1 MKLNINKQEK
11 VKKVVSGPVE
21 KPGELYLYKD
31 RKNHPGKV
39 KPENLAYTSL
49 RHIDKI
55 YPNGV
60 QAVYDFNLDIKEHEF
75 IVFVGPSGCGKSTTL
90 RMVAGLEE
98 ITRGELWIDGSCCNN
113 ASPKDRGLAMVFQ
126 SYALYPHMSVYKNM
140 AFPLTN
146 QKTHDY
152 SEVYKTS
159 HEVLKLLD
167 NALEVKE
174 IVKEQDPISSL
185 VTKFD
190 VSRKAAKEV
199 VALHLEEQKN
209 LKSFIKDETDKNN
222 KLMDEE
228 VAKAKEKGLEINEKG
243 EYLKNGKN
251 VLRKFTKEEIDER
264 VQTAAKILQ
273 IQPYLNRKPSALSGG
288 QRQRVAIGRAI
299 VRHAKLFLMDE
310 PLSNLDA
317 KLRVKMRAEIVHLHE
332 SLGSTTIYVTH
343 DQTEAMTMATRIV
356 VMKAGRIQQIG
367 TPIEIYTHPANLF
380 VATFI
385 GSPNMNILKGVYEDG
400 HVTIGEYKFAL
411 PAGYKEAHDK
421 FYKEQIK
428 NAKDELKDDN
438 AKLEEW
444 KNMLLEKGLKAI
456 DKKTLNTK
464 VEEMTAR
471 IEFLN
476 KEVSFSE
483 NALKGKH
490 DIAYGIRPENVHF
503 YDENTMKDK
512 KDVTPI
518 DIQVEVA
525 ELLGHD
531 YYIHT
536 TLADVDL
543 VSKVPYIN
551 PIKTGDKMRLYFHTS
566 RCHIFDPISEKTIA

>member
-1 MKLNINKQEK
+1 MKLNKQEET
-11 VKKVVSGPVE
+11 KKVVSGPVE

-39 KPENLAYTSL
+39 KPDDLAYTSL

-98 ITRGELWIDGSCCNN
+98 ITRGELWIDGNCCNN

-152 SEVYKTS
+152 SEIYRTS
-159 HEVLKLLD
+159 SDVLKLLK
-167 NALEVKE
+167 NAEEVNE
-174 IVKEQDPISSL
+174 VVKGQDALGTL
-185 VTKFD
+185 VTKYD
-190 VSRKAAKEV
+190 ISKKAAKEV
-199 VALHLEEQKN
+199 LEMHLDAQKE
-209 LKSFIKDETDKNN
+209 LKSFVKNEES
-222 KLMDEE
+222 KQSALMNEE
-228 VAKAKEKGLEINEKG
+228 ISKAKEKGLEINEKG
-243 EYLKNGKN
+243 EYLKNGNN
-251 VLRKFTKEEIDER
+251 VLRAFTKEEIDER

-356 VMKAGRIQQIG
+356 VMKAGRVQQIG

-400 HVTIGEYKFAL
+400 KVTIGKYTFAL
-411 PAGYKEAHDK
+411 PKGYKEAHDE
-421 FYKEQIK
+421 FYKKAIEVSKKELIEDNEK
-428 NAKDELKDDN
+428 LKEWAKM
-438 AKLEEW
+438 LED
-444 KNMLLEKGLKAI
+444 KGIKAI

-464 VEEMTAR
+464 IAEMNAR

-476 KEVSFSE
+476 KEIVFAN
-483 NALKGKH
+483 NALKNKH
-490 DIAYGIRPENVHF
+490 EIAYGIRPENVHL
-503 YDENTMKDK
+503 YDEKTMKDN

-536 TLADVDL
+536 SLDDVDL
-543 VSKVPYIN
+543 VSKVPYLN

>member
-1 MKLNINKQEK
+1 
-11 VKKVVSGPVE
+11 
-21 KPGELYLYKD
+21 
-31 RKNHPGKV
+31 
-39 KPENLAYTSL
+39 
-49 RHIDKI
+49 
-55 YPNGV
+55 
-60 QAVYDFNLDIKEHEF
+60 
-75 IVFVGPSGCGKSTTL
+75 
-90 RMVAGLEE
+90 
-98 ITRGELWIDGSCCNN
+98 
-113 ASPKDRGLAMVFQ
+113 
-126 SYALYPHMSVYKNM
+126 M

-159 HEVLKLLD
+159 HEVLKLLENVED
-167 NALEVKE
+167 VKE
-174 IVKEQDPISSL
+174 VVKGQDPISSL
-185 VTKFD
+185 MSKYD

-199 VALHLEEQKN
+199 VDMHLEAQKE
-209 LKSFIKDETDKNN
+209 LKAYVKEEETKHSS
-222 KLMDEE
+222 LIDEE
-228 VAKAKEKGLEINEKG
+228 VSKAKEKGLEINEKG

-251 VLRKFTKEEIDER
+251 VLRAFTKEEIDER

-356 VMKAGRIQQIG
+356 VMKAGRVQQIG

-400 HVTIGEYKFAL
+400 HVTIGQYKFAL
-411 PAGYKEAHDK
+411 PKGYKEAHDK
-421 FYKEQIK
+421 FYKEQIDA
-428 NAKDELKDDN
+428 AKKELVEDN
-438 AKLEEW
+438 DKLEEW
-444 KNMLLEKGLKAI
+444 KKMLLEKGLKAI

-476 KEVSFSE
+476 KEIHFSE
-483 NALKGKH
+483 EALKGKH
-490 DIAYGIRPENVHF
+490 DIAYGIRPENVHL
-503 YDENTMKDK
+503 YDEKTMKDN
-512 KDVTPI
+512 KDITPI

-536 TLADVDL
+536 TLDDVDL
-543 VSKVPYIN
+543 VSKVPYLN
-551 PIKTGDKMRLYFHTS
+551 PIKTGDKMKLYFHTS
-566 RCHIFDPISEKTIA
+566 RCHIFDPVSEKTIA

>member
-1 MKLNINKQEK
+1 MKLNKQEET
-11 VKKVVSGPVE
+11 KKVVSGPVE

-39 KPENLAYTSL
+39 KPDDLAYTSL

-98 ITRGELWIDGSCCNN
+98 ITRGELWIDGNCCNN

-152 SEVYKTS
+152 SEIYRTS
-159 HEVLKLLD
+159 SDVLKLLK
-167 NALEVKE
+167 NAEEVNE
-174 IVKEQDPISSL
+174 VVKGQDALGTL
-185 VTKFD
+185 VTKYD
-190 VSRKAAKEV
+190 ISKKAAKEV
-199 VALHLEEQKN
+199 LEMHLDAQKE
-209 LKSFIKDETDKNN
+209 LKSFVKNEES
-222 KLMDEE
+222 KQSALMNEE
-228 VAKAKEKGLEINEKG
+228 ISKAKEKGLEINEKG
-243 EYLKNGKN
+243 EYLKNGNN
-251 VLRKFTKEEIDER
+251 VLRAFTKEEIDER

-356 VMKAGRIQQIG
+356 VMKAGRVQQIG

-400 HVTIGEYKFAL
+400 KVTIGKYTFAL
-411 PAGYKEAHDK
+411 PKGYKEAHDE
-421 FYKEQIK
+421 FYKKAIEVSK
-428 NAKDELKDDN
+428 KELVEDNEKLKEWAKM
-438 AKLEEW
+438 LED
-444 KNMLLEKGLKAI
+444 KGIKAI

-464 VEEMTAR
+464 IAEMNAR

-476 KEVSFSE
+476 KEIVFAN
-483 NALKGKH
+483 NALKNKH
-490 DIAYGIRPENVHF
+490 EIAYGIRPENVHL
-503 YDENTMKDK
+503 YDEKTMKDN

-536 TLADVDL
+536 SLDDVDL
-543 VSKVPYIN
+543 VSKVPYLN

>member
-1 MKLNINKQEK
+1 MKFNKQEET
-11 VKKVVSGPVE
+11 KKVVNGPVE
-21 KPGELYLYKD
+21 KPGELFLYKD
-31 RKNHPGKV
+31 RKTHPGRV
-39 KPENLAYTSL
+39 KPDDLAYTSL

-146 QKTHDY
+146 QKTYDY
-152 SEVYKTS
+152 SEVYRTAS
-159 HEVLKLLD
+159 EVLKVLKD
-167 NALEVKE
+167 VDEALNVIKGTDALGTLMS
-174 IVKEQDPISSL
+174 KY
-185 VTKFD
+185 D
-190 VSRKAAKEV
+190 VSKKAAKEV
-199 VALHLEEQKN
+199 LVMHLENEKN
-209 LKSFIKDETDKNN
+209 LKSFVKTKEEEQSKLIDDE
-222 KLMDEE
+222 
-228 VAKAKEKGLEINEKG
+228 VSKAKEKGLELNEKG
-243 EYLKNGKN
+243 EFFKNGKH
-251 VLRKFTKEEIDER
+251 VFRAFTKEEIDER

-356 VMKAGRIQQIG
+356 VMKAGRVQQIG

-385 GSPNMNILKGVYEDG
+385 GSPNMNILKGIYEDG
-400 HVTIGEYKFAL
+400 KVTIGDYIFAL
-411 PAGYKEAHDK
+411 PDGYKKAHDD
-421 FYKEQIK
+421 FYK
-428 NAKDELKDDN
+428 NELKL
-438 AKLEEW
+438 AKAELEEDKVKLAEW
-444 KNMLLEKGLKAI
+444 QNMLLEKGIKVI
-456 DKKTLNTK
+456 DKKELNTK
-464 VEEMTAR
+464 VAQMTAR
-471 IEFLN
+471 IEFVN
-476 KEVSFSE
+476 KEIEFA
-483 NALKGKH
+483 NKALKEKH
-490 DIAYGIRPENVHF
+490 EIAYGIRPENVHL
-503 YDENTMKDK
+503 YDEKTMKDNK
-512 KDVTPI
+512 AITPI
-518 DIQVEVA
+518 DIEVSVA

-543 VSKVPYIN
+543 VSKVPYLN
-551 PIKTGDKMRLYFHTS
+551 PIKSGDKMKLYFHTS

>member
-1 MKLNINKQEK
+1 MKLNKQEET
-11 VKKVVSGPVE
+11 KKVVSGPVE

-39 KPENLAYTSL
+39 KPDDLAYTSL

-98 ITRGELWIDGSCCNN
+98 ITRGELWIDGNCCNN

-152 SEVYKTS
+152 SEIYRTS
-159 HEVLKLLD
+159 SDVLKLLK
-167 NALEVKE
+167 NAEEVNE
-174 IVKEQDPISSL
+174 VVKGQDALGTL
-185 VTKFD
+185 VTKYD
-190 VSRKAAKEV
+190 ISKKAAKEV
-199 VALHLEEQKN
+199 LEMHLDAQKE
-209 LKSFIKDETDKNN
+209 LKSFVKNEES
-222 KLMDEE
+222 KQSALMNEE
-228 VAKAKEKGLEINEKG
+228 ISKAKEKGLEINEKG
-243 EYLKNGKN
+243 EYLKNGNN
-251 VLRKFTKEEIDER
+251 VLRAFTKEEIDER

-356 VMKAGRIQQIG
+356 VMKAGRVQQIG

-400 HVTIGEYKFAL
+400 KVTIGKYTFAL
-411 PAGYKEAHDK
+411 PKGYKEAHDE
-421 FYKEQIK
+421 FYKKAIEVSK
-428 NAKDELKDDN
+428 KELVEDNKKLKEWAKM
-438 AKLEEW
+438 LED
-444 KNMLLEKGLKAI
+444 KGIKAI

-464 VEEMTAR
+464 IAEMNAR

-476 KEVSFSE
+476 KEIVFAN
-483 NALKGKH
+483 NALKNKH
-490 DIAYGIRPENVHF
+490 EIAYGIRPENVHL
-503 YDENTMKDK
+503 YDEKTMKDN

-536 TLADVDL
+536 SLDDVDL
-543 VSKVPYIN
+543 VSKVPYLN

>member
-1 MKLNINKQEK
+1 MKLNKQEET
-11 VKKVVSGPVE
+11 KKVVNGPVE

-39 KPENLAYTSL
+39 KPNDLAYTSL

-152 SEVYKTS
+152 SEVYRTS
-159 HEVLKLLD
+159 TDVLKLLKD
-167 NALEVKE
+167 YEEVLNVAKGQDALNALMNKYNVSKNATKEVLEMHLESEKN
-174 IVKEQDPISSL
+174 IKAFVKEQ
-185 VTKFD
+185 
-190 VSRKAAKEV
+190 
-199 VALHLEEQKN
+199 EQKHSA
-209 LKSFIKDETDKNN
+209 LI
-222 KLMDEE
+222 DEE
-228 VAKAKEKGLEINEKG
+228 VSKAKEKGLEINEKG
-243 EYLKNGKN
+243 EYLKNGEN
-251 VLRKFTKEEIDER
+251 VLRAFTKEEIDER

-356 VMKAGRIQQIG
+356 VMKAGRVQQIG

-385 GSPNMNILKGVYEDG
+385 GSPNMNILKGIYEDSK
-400 HVTIGEYKFAL
+400 VTIGKYTFDL
-411 PAGYKEAHDK
+411 PNGYKEAHDN
-421 FYKEQIK
+421 FYKQAIEVSEKELVEDNEKIK
-428 NAKDELKDDN
+428 
-438 AKLEEW
+438 EW
-444 KNMLLEKGLKAI
+444 SNMLLEKGIKAI

-464 VEEMTAR
+464 IAEMSAR

-476 KEVSFSE
+476 KEVAFAN
-483 NALKGKH
+483 NALKNKH
-490 DIAYGIRPENVHF
+490 EIAYGIRPENVHL
-503 YDENTMKDK
+503 YDEKTMNDK
-512 KDVTPI
+512 KEITPI
-518 DIQVEVA
+518 DIEVEVA

-536 TLADVDL
+536 SLDGVDL

-551 PIKTGDKMRLYFHTS
+551 PIKSGDKMKLYFHTS

>member
-1 MKLNINKQEK
+1 MLLNKKEES
-11 VKKVVSGPVE
+11 KKVVTGPVE
-21 KPGELYLYKD
+21 KPGQLFLYKD
-31 RKNHPGKV
+31 RKTHPGKN
-39 KPENLAYTSL
+39 KPDDLSYASL

-98 ITRGELWIDGSCCNN
+98 ITRGELWIDGVCCNN

-146 QKTHDY
+146 QKTADV
-152 SEVYKTS
+152 SLPYKKAID
-159 HEVLKLLD
+159 VLKLLEKAD
-167 NALEVKE
+167 EISKNGDEVATLMNKY
-174 IVKEQDPISSL
+174 D
-185 VTKFD
+185 VT
-190 VSRKAAKEV
+190 RAAAKEV
-199 VALHLEEQKN
+199 NEMHLKDVKD
-209 LKSFIKDETDKNN
+209 LKGLIEAKKKEAQDTLDAEI
-222 KLMDEE
+222 L
-228 VAKAKEKGLEINEKG
+228 KAKDKGLEISPKG
-243 EYLKNGKN
+243 EYLKNGK
-251 VLRKFTKEEIDER
+251 VVMRAFSKEEIDER

-317 KLRVKMRAEIVHLHE
+317 KLRVKMRSEIVHLHE

-356 VMKAGRIQQIG
+356 VMKAGRVQQIG
-367 TPIEIYTHPANLF
+367 TPIDIYTHPANLF

-385 GSPNMNILKGVYEDG
+385 GSPNMNILKGIYDDG
-400 HVTIGEYKFAL
+400 KLTIGKYTFAL
-411 PAGYKEAHDK
+411 PASFKKAHDD
-421 FYKEQIK
+421 FYKNEIEL
-428 NAKDELKDDN
+428 AKKEIEEDKTTL
-438 AKLEEW
+438 AEW
-444 KNMLLEKGLKAI
+444 KTMREEKGVKAI
-456 DKKTLNTK
+456 DKKELDNK
-464 VEEMTAR
+464 IEEMNAR
-471 IEFLN
+471 IAFLE
-476 KEVSFSE
+476 KEIAFGTK
-483 NALKGKH
+483 ALKEKH
-490 DIAYGIRPENVHF
+490 EIAYGIRPENIHF
-503 YDENTMKDK
+503 YDEKTMK
-512 KDVTPI
+512 KDENIVPI
-518 DIQVEVA
+518 DIEVSVA

-536 TLADVDL
+536 TLDDVDL
-543 VSKVPYIN
+543 VSKIPYLT
-551 PIKTGDKMRLYFHTS
+551 PIKSGDKMKLYFHTS
-566 RCHIFDPISEKTIA
+566 RSHIFDPISEKTIA

>member
-1 MKLNINKQEK
+1 MKLNKQEET
-11 VKKVVSGPVE
+11 KKVVNGPVE

-39 KPENLAYTSL
+39 KPNDLAYTSL

-152 SEVYKTS
+152 SEVYRTS
-159 HEVLKLLD
+159 TDVLKLLKNYEEVLNVAKAQD
-167 NALEVKE
+167 ALNALVNKYN
-174 IVKEQDPISSL
+174 
-185 VTKFD
+185 
-190 VSRKAAKEV
+190 VSKNAAKEV
-199 VALHLEEQKN
+199 LEMHLESQKNIKGFVKEQEQKHSA
-209 LKSFIKDETDKNN
+209 LI
-222 KLMDEE
+222 DEE
-228 VAKAKEKGLEINEKG
+228 VSKAKEKGLEINEKG
-243 EYLKNGKN
+243 EYLKNGEN
-251 VLRKFTKEEIDER
+251 VLRAFTKEEIDER

-356 VMKAGRIQQIG
+356 VMKAGRVQQIG

-400 HVTIGEYKFAL
+400 KVTIGKYTFDL
-411 PAGYKEAHDK
+411 PNGYKEAHDN
-421 FYKEQIK
+421 FYKQAIEVSEKELVEDNEKIK
-428 NAKDELKDDN
+428 
-438 AKLEEW
+438 EW
-444 KNMLLEKGLKAI
+444 SNMLLEKGIKAI

-464 VEEMTAR
+464 IAEMSAR

-476 KEVSFSE
+476 KEVAFAN
-483 NALKGKH
+483 NALKNKH
-490 DIAYGIRPENVHF
+490 EIAYGIRPENVHL
-503 YDENTMKDK
+503 YDEKTMKDK
-512 KDVTPI
+512 KEITPI
-518 DIQVEVA
+518 DIEVEVA

-536 TLADVDL
+536 SLDDVDL

-551 PIKTGDKMRLYFHTS
+551 PIKSGDKMKLYFHTS